1 MLQYF
6 DMRCEVVVFFVLF
19 THRDGDW
26 LLNLYKMNYKFFIMT
41 SNFKMYPMPLTFGIR
56 GSPCFHLLLFS
67 GDNDTGKGYPRLEK
81 KNPHEWSEGPKKKS
95 I

>member
-1 MLQYF
+1 
-6 DMRCEVVVFFVLF
+6 
-19 THRDGDW
+19 
-26 LLNLYKMNYKFFIMT
+26 MNYKFFIMT

-81 KNPHEWSEGPKKKS
+81 KIRTNGVRAPKKNPYDWSEGPKKKCKRCLD
-95 I
+95 